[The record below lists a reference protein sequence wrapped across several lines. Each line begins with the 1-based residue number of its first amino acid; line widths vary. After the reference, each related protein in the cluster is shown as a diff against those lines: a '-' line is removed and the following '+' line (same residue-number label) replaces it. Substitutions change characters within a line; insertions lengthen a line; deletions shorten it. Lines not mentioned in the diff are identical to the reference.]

1 MAALDVAAW
10 EAVRAVIE
18 DPYGFI
24 DQCFAQSPAADEA
37 AVQRLFDVQ
46 DRFRAIFASD
56 AHLDAVR
63 LPLGGLGSAPCA
75 AADAGA
81 RAVACA
87 ARHRFRP

>member
-1 MAALDVAAW
+1 MAALDVAVL
-10 EAVRAVIE
+10 EAIRPVIE

-24 DQCFAQSPAADEA
+24 DQCFAQTPAADEA

-63 LPLGGLGSAPCA
+63 HSLAATVPYA
-75 AADAGA
+75 AADAGGRTIA
-81 RAVACA
+81 
-87 ARHRFRP
+87 